1 MTSHTSNDATR
12 FRLVNIGFG
21 GWEIPRLVEPRLG
34 AVLTDGVETASGP
47 ALSAVRRVT
56 AITRGA
62 GNAHAGEHRL
72 HRVQEGALA

>member
-1 MTSHTSNDATR
+1 MTSHTLDDATW

-21 GWEIPRLVEPRLG
+21 GWEIPGIVGPSSDV

-62 GNAHAGEHRL
+62 GHAHAGEHRY
-72 HRVQEGALA
+72 